1 MKFKD
6 VPIGAKFKEM
16 DGLELIKTP
25 EFLCHN
31 SWCNCITTSC
41 KYNEYNQEQY
51 ARKSIQDDEEVELI
65 TKCSNCKYYDQD
77 HFGKDYGFY
86 YCKKVKFN
94 YPDGADVEMK
104 EDQETFSCSNFEM
117 KVNL

>member
-65 TKCSNCKYYDQD
+65 TKCSNCKN
-77 HFGKDYGFY
+77 
-86 YCKKVKFN
+86 FN
-94 YPDGADVEMK
+94 NSCQAGRLVIERNGVVVNYTTRY
-104 EDQETFSCSNFEM
+104 EDIETFSCSNFEM
-117 KVNL
+117 KGN